1 MQPTYVFIAS
11 GIGITPFRSIIK
23 NLIDTK
29 KNESIF
35 LLYQSKRNEFLF
47 EDIFEQAQ
55 ERGVV
60 TRYIK
65 DDTHLDQAVIKHHI
79 TNPLTPIYYLS
90 GPQHIIETQRQLLMD
105 MGVDQ
110 TRIKTDL
117 FSGYEKV

>member
-29 KNESIF
+29 RNESIL
-35 LLYQSKRNEFLF
+35 LLYRAKRNEFLF

-60 TRYIK
+60 THYII
-65 DDTHLDQAVIKHHI
+65 DNTVLDQAFIKQHI
-79 TNPLTPIYYLS
+79 TDPLAPLYFLS
-90 GPQHIIETQRQLLMD
+90 GPQHIIESQRQLLID
-105 MGVDQ
+105 MGIDQ
-110 TRIKTDL
+110 TQIKTDL
-117 FSGYEKV
+117 FSGYEKS